1 MKSMA
6 DVDSRFAGNTAV
18 ADESMASAL
27 RLRRRI
33 SWGAI
38 FAGVVL
44 VLAVQLLLSLFG
56 LGVGL
61 TTVDPVQG
69 ANGMPTASSL
79 GIGAGIWWTVS
90 YIIALIAGGYVA
102 ARLAGLVTS
111 YDGVLHGLLTW
122 AFALL
127 VTFYLLTTALGG
139 VIGGAFR
146 TVGGAVSSV
155 GSTAT
160 ETVKSAAPPIAQA
173 TGITPEA
180 IQQKAQDLLS
190 AQPAPGADPK
200 TMSREDATKE
210 VAANLPKL
218 AAGADQAKQAR
229 ERIVAITAAQMN
241 IPEQEA
247 SARLDRLQG
256 QVEQTKQTAT
266 DTAKQ
271 AADKA
276 AGGVSTASFLAFVAL
291 LLGAGGAAFG
301 GHLGARGRKDDVAG
315 AANVLARP

>member
-1 MKSMA
+1 MA
-6 DVDSRFAGNTAV
+6 HVSDRSAGGATLG
-18 ADESMASAL
+18 DEALSA
-27 RLRRRI
+27 RVRRRI

-44 VLAVQLLLSLFG
+44 VLAVQLLLSILG
-56 LGVGL
+56 LAIGL
-61 TTVDPVQG
+61 TTVEPAQG
-69 ANGMPTASSL
+69 ANGMPSASSF
-79 GIGAGIWWTVS
+79 GIGAGIWWAVS
-90 YIIALIAGGYVA
+90 YILALIAGGYVA

-111 YDGVLHGLLTW
+111 YDGMLHGLLTW

-146 TVGGAVSSV
+146 TVSSAVSGV
-155 GSTAT
+155 GSAAT
-160 ETVKSAAPPIAQA
+160 ETVKSVAPQVGQA
-173 TGITPEA
+173 TGLTPEA

-210 VAANLPKL
+210 ITSNLPKV
-218 AAGADQAKQAR
+218 AAGGDQAKQAR
-229 ERIVAITAAQMN
+229 DRIVAIMAAQMN
-241 IPEQEA
+241 ISEDEA
-247 SARLDRLQG
+247 NARLDRLQG
-256 QVEQTKQTAT
+256 QAEQTKDKAV

-271 AADKA
+271 TADKA
-276 AGGVSTASFLAFVAL
+276 ASGVSKASFMAFVAL

-301 GHLGARGRKDDVAG
+301 GYLGARRREDTVEVT
-315 AANVLARP
+315 NVVARP

>member
-1 MKSMA
+1 MA
-6 DVDSRFAGNTAV
+6 HVDDRFAESAAV
-18 ADESMASAL
+18 ADEGVAWAL
-27 RLRRRI
+27 RVRRRI

-44 VLAVQLLLSLFG
+44 VLAVQLLLSLLG
-56 LGVGL
+56 LAVGL
-61 TTVDPVQG
+61 TTVDPGQG
-69 ANGMPTASSL
+69 ASGMPSASSL

-90 YIIALIAGGYVA
+90 YIIALIAGGYIA
-102 ARLAGLVTS
+102 ARLAGIVTS

-146 TVGGAVSSV
+146 TVGGAVSTV
-155 GSTAT
+155 GSAAT
-160 ETVKSAAPPIAQA
+160 ETVKNVAPAVGQA

-190 AQPAPGADPK
+190 AQPAPDADPK

-210 VAANLPKL
+210 IAANLPKV
-218 AAGADQAKQAR
+218 AAGGDQAKQAR
-229 ERIVAITAAQMN
+229 DRIVAITAAQMN
-241 IPEQEA
+241 ISEQEA
-247 SARLDRLQG
+247 NARLDRLQG
-256 QVEQTKQTAT
+256 QVEQIKDKAAE
-266 DTAKQ
+266 TAKQ
-271 AADKA
+271 TADKA
-276 AGGVSTASFLAFVAL
+276 AGGVSKASFMAFVAL

-301 GHLGARGRKDDVAG
+301 GHLGARRREDDLVEAT
-315 AANVLARP
+315 NVVARP